1 MNFPVLLAAD
11 ISDVLWVLFVLVA
24 MVSGIINKF
33 KENKAADEM
42 RQRRAQRGGPGREQL
57 QDEISQFLDE
67 LGSETPQ
74 QRPQPRQQRSR
85 RESAQQR
92 RRETAVGQDRDESS
106 ADTRS
111 RSGRG
116 RKRQDQDIS
125 SVKKRH
131 VQSSVQDRHVRS
143 SVHNRHLD
151 SEVGDHQVGTFG
163 GATDEITD
171 ADITAMAAAGVPPVA
186 QMLRSRNGIAS
197 AIVLNEILSPP
208 VSRRTDRRV

>member
-1 MNFPVLLAAD
+1 MNVPSLLAAD

-42 RQRRAQRGGPGREQL
+42 RERRAQRRGQGREEL
-57 QDEISQFLDE
+57 QDEISQFLEE
-67 LGSETPQ
+67 LGGETSASQPQQ
-74 QRPQPRQQRSR
+74 QRPRRNRSGQQRRQR
-85 RESAQQR
+85 RESA
-92 RRETAVGQDRDESS
+92 ASRDQTEDSGRQ
-106 ADTRS
+106 RS

-116 RKRQDQDIS
+116 TKQQDIS
-125 SVKKRH
+125 SVKSRH

-151 SEVGDHQVGTFG
+151 SDVGDHQLGTLG
-163 GATDEITD
+163 EPVVEISD
-171 ADITAMAAAGVPPVA
+171 ADVAALAAAGLPPVA
-186 QMLRSRNGIAS
+186 QLLASRNGLAS

-208 VSRRTDRRV
+208 VSRRSDRRI